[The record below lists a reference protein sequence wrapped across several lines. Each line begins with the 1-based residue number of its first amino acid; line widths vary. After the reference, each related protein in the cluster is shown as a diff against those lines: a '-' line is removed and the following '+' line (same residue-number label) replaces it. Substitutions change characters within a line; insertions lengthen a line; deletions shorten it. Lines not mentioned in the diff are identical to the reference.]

1 MGLGS
6 SKSTFPALQA
16 VAKCET
22 DKFMGTWF
30 VIGVKPT
37 YFEKTCSNAVEI
49 YTRLPSTKSNDI
61 DINFTY
67 NKAEPITSPVKSLPQ
82 KGWLKGDNKDDTGDW
97 VVSPFRPIKMPYTI
111 IELDD
116 VSYDWAVIGYPS
128 REYCWI
134 LGRKPTM
141 SEETYKDLI
150 SRLETKHQYD
160 LDGLRK
166 VPQVWTKAEREK
178 RGLTEKDIPD
188 EFLTKEELN

>member
-1 MGLGS
+1 LSLPETRTIGS
-6 SKSTFPALQA
+6 SVTVNCPAHGILLFTSSYQ
-16 VAKCET
+16 
-22 DKFMGTWF
+22 
-30 VIGVKPT
+30 
-37 YFEKTCSNAVEI
+37 FE
-49 YTRLPSTKSNDI
+49 
-61 DINFTY
+61 
-67 NKAEPITSPVKSLPQ
+67 SLNQ
-82 KGWLKGDNKDDTGDW
+82 RQL
-97 VVSPFRPIKMPYTI
+97 FPYTAFSLAI
-111 IELDD
+111 SLENAQPTCY
-116 VSYDWAVIGYPS
+116 S
-128 REYCWI
+128 WI